1 MSSDKPAAAAAHAH
15 KASVLH
21 VKREIAR
28 KTRSRRT
35 EHTAEEL
42 NIVAMM
48 DMMTIIL
55 VFLLKS
61 LSSSPANVPQSDDLR
76 LPHSTVATSPS
87 QALQV
92 IISRISITVNGRFV
106 TALRNGQ
113 VDPAQ
118 IRGGGTGLM
127 INPLAEAMRDQVQIA
142 RQVAERAGQPFRGE
156 IAIIADQGIPSRTI
170 FQTLYTCGQSGFAG
184 FQLLVLKAR
193 TNG

>member
-1 MSSDKPAAAAAHAH
+1 MTDKPEVAHHA
-15 KASVLH
+15 KASVLQ

-28 KTRSRRT
+28 KARSRRE
-35 EHTAEEL
+35 EHVAEEL

-76 LPHSTVATSPS
+76 LPHSTVTTSPS

-92 IISRISITVNGRFV
+92 IVSRVSITVNGRFI
-106 TALRNGQ
+106 TSLRNGY
-113 VDPAQ
+113 VDPSQ
-118 IRGGGTGLM
+118 KRNGGTGMM
-127 INPLAEAMRDQVQIA
+127 INPLAESMRDRVQDARNIA
-142 RQVAERAGQPFRGE
+142 TRTGQPFRGE
-156 IAIIADQGIPSRTI
+156 VAIIADHGIPSRTI
-170 FQTLYTCGQSGFAG
+170 FEVLYTCGQSGFAG

-193 TNG
+193 SSS

>member
-1 MSSDKPAAAAAHAH
+1 MSDKPAATAAAPH
-15 KASVLH
+15 KASALH

-28 KTRSRRT
+28 KTRSRRV

-76 LPHSTVATSPS
+76 LPHSTVSTSPS

-92 IISRISITVNGRFV
+92 IVSRVSITVNGHV
-106 TALRNGQ
+106 LASLRNGQ
-113 VDPAQ
+113 VDPSL

-127 INPLAEAMRDQVQIA
+127 INPLAESMRDQVQLA
-142 RQVAERAGQPFRGE
+142 RTVAERAGQPFRGE

-170 FQTLYTCGQSGFAG
+170 FQVLYTCGQSGFAG

>member
-1 MSSDKPAAAAAHAH
+1 MTDKADGAAHP
-15 KASVLH
+15 KAGILQ

-28 KTRSRRT
+28 KTRTRRT
-35 EHTAEEL
+35 EHVAEEL

-61 LSSSPANVPQSDDLR
+61 LSASPANVPQSDDLR
-76 LPHSTVATSPS
+76 LPHSSINTAPS

-92 IISRISITVNGRFV
+92 IVSRVSVTVNGHFI
-106 TALRNGQ
+106 ASLRNGT
-113 VDPAQ
+113 VDPSQ
-118 IRGGGTGLM
+118 LRGGGTGLM
-127 INPLAEAMRDQVQIA
+127 INPLAESMRDQVQIA
-142 RQVAERAGQPFRGE
+142 RTIADRAGTPFRGE

-170 FQTLYTCGQSGFAG
+170 FQVLYTCGQSGFAG

-193 TNG
+193 STS

>member
-1 MSSDKPAAAAAHAH
+1 MSDKPAAAHAP

-28 KTRSRRT
+28 KTRARRV

-92 IISRISITVNGRFV
+92 IVSRVSITVNGHV
-106 TALRNGQ
+106 LASLRNGL
-113 VDPAQ
+113 VDPSLL
-118 IRGGGTGLM
+118 RGGGTGLM
-127 INPLAEAMRDQVQIA
+127 INPLAESMRDQAQLA
-142 RQVAERAGQPFRGE
+142 RTVAERSGQPPGRGE

-170 FQTLYTCGQSGFAG
+170 FQVLYTCGQSGFAG

-193 TNG
+193 SNG